1 MKTENPNKSAVAC
14 FGTVRRLQC
23 TTLPSA
29 ITLTGSGIQ
38 ISDSLQILG
47 VTHLLWIVHSLW
59 IHTLITLLR
68 TVITI
73 CKHFDIFVHPL
84 PRKLR
89 ILWPVLLLVHD
100 SITVT
105 LCSTKCLTKTST
117 NCSKFRIVQH
127 ELFVE
132 SVDGNKML
140 GSTGYLFTLG
150 RILNWQLCVLNHMS
164 CDNRI
169 IWQ

>member
-1 MKTENPNKSAVAC
+1 
-14 FGTVRRLQC
+14 
-23 TTLPSA
+23 
-29 ITLTGSGIQ
+29 
-38 ISDSLQILG
+38 LG
-47 VTHLLWIVHSLW
+47 VTLGSTLSLDPQINNIVNN
-59 IHTLITLLR
+59 LR
-68 TVITI
+68 TVIII

-117 NCSKFRIVQH
+117 NCSEFRIVQH
-127 ELFVE
+127 ELSVE
-132 SVDGNKML
+132 SV
-140 GSTGYLFTLG
+140 GSYVTICSGYLFTLG
-150 RILNWQLCVLNHMS
+150 RILNWQLCVLNHTS
-164 CDNRI
+164 CDNRT